1 MSVFVPIDSIT
12 VPEGA
17 QRQFFDED
25 KIKGL
30 ADSIVENGLIH
41 AIVIDLDSKIIVG
54 RRRLRAVK
62 LLHERELLF
71 RYGDELV
78 PPGYIPVLFNTQL
91 TEEQR
96 FAVELE
102 ENVNRENLTWQE
114 KAAAIVKLHSFRK
127 QQEGGQTILDTATE
141 AKVTNSTVID
151 AILVEKHLSNPV
163 VAKAKDL
170 KSAVKEIKRLEEAK
184 HRAVLAKTFDLSKT
198 PHELLKGN
206 SYEILPTLKAGTFSC
221 ILTDPPYGIGADGF
235 GDQAGVAHDYSDDK
249 EAIETFRNLFPEQS
263 YRLARENAFL
273 YIFCDYRYF
282 DSISF
287 SFTLAGWQVWP
298 RPLIWNKAPGGMLPQ
313 PDRGP
318 RYSYECILYATKG
331 EVKVTKQ
338 GAPDVLSYTGIK
350 RLLHAAQKPAVLY
363 CDLLS
368 RVCKPGDSV
377 LDPFA
382 GSGTSFIAGNTLSL
396 SVTGIEGNE
405 DTYNLALSRI
415 NSKELYEDTE
425 EFEL

>member
-1 MSVFVPIDSIT
+1 MNIEISKIS
-12 VPEGA
+12 VPEGR
-17 QRQFFDED
+17 QRQQFDQE
-25 KIKGL
+25 KIAAL
-30 ADSIVENGLIH
+30 AKSIEENGLIH
-41 AIVIDLDSKIIVG
+41 AIVIDDSYQLIVG
-54 RRRLRAVK
+54 ERRLRAVQ
-62 LLHERELLF
+62 LLKNPF
-71 RYGDELV
+71 SYGNETV
-78 PPGYIPVLFNTQL
+78 PLGSIPAVFNSQL

-127 QQEGGQTILDTATE
+127 QQEGQTIEETAGE
-141 AKVTNSTVID
+141 AKVSNSTVID

-198 PHELLKGN
+198 PHRLVKGN
-206 SYEILPTLKAGTFSC
+206 SYEILHTLEPESFSC
-221 ILTDPPYGIGADGF
+221 ILTDPPYGIGADSF
-235 GDQAGVAHDYSDDK
+235 GDQAGVTHDYGDDRK
-249 EAIETFRNLFPEQS
+249 VFETFRDRFPEQS

-282 DSISF
+282 SDLDIA
-287 SFTLAGWQVWP
+287 FTLAGWRVWP
-298 RPLIWNKAPGGMLPQ
+298 RPLIWNKTPGGMLPQ

-331 EVKVTKQ
+331 EAKVVKQ
-338 GAPDVLSYTGIK
+338 GASDVLSYTGIK
-350 RLLHAAQKPAVLY
+350 KLLHAAQKPAALY

-368 RVCKPGDSV
+368 RVCKPGDTV

-382 GSGTSFIAGNTLSL
+382 GSGTIFVAGNTLSL
-396 SVTGIEGNE
+396 SVCGIEQEE
-405 DTYNLALSRI
+405 DAFNLALSRI
-415 NSKELYEDTE
+415 SSRELYEE